1 MGSTTSPSAKN
12 LVHNLVSLY
21 GVKDIFV
28 GVVIYITA
36 HFVDRK
42 TLGCTLIA
50 ASGVAF
56 ADGLICWNQG
66 RGEWHHRSYVP
77 MLIANGSIC
86 SGFGP
91 GGVITLVLN
100 WSLIFSCITIF
111 SDGNDHVH
119 QGMISCNLQMLDASR
134 GIELDWSSVHHWH

>member
-1 MGSTTSPSAKN
+1 M
-12 LVHNLVSLY
+12 
-21 GVKDIFV
+21 

-50 ASGVAF
+50 TSGVAF

-77 MLIANGSIC
+77 MLIANGSILLGIWTGW
-86 SGFGP
+86 SDHFG
-91 GGVITLVLN
+91 VELVLN
-100 WSLIFSCITIF
+100 FF
-111 SDGNDHVH
+111 
-119 QGMISCNLQMLDASR
+119 
-134 GIELDWSSVHHWH
+134 VHHYL